1 MLSENVVK
9 WSEKWIA
16 EGEARAEAR
25 GKAKGQRKM
34 LVRLARA
41 RFGAGTAAEFSD
53 QLERVSSSEQLDAIS
68 EWLLTCASGDMR
80 SWQRL
85 AKSNQPSSFAVSL
98 PATRARSLSPAHPDT
113 FVLSDGAEVVLVS
126 SWTARVH
133 SRCPAGEVSVSLA
146 WLTCT

>member
-16 EGEARAEAR
+16 EGEARAEARAEAR

-68 EWLLTCASGDMR
+68 EWLLTCASGDAL
-80 SWQRL
+80 L
-85 AKSNQPSSFAVSL
+85 AKIRQV
-98 PATRARSLSPAHPDT
+98 
-113 FVLSDGAEVVLVS
+113 
-126 SWTARVH
+126 
-133 SRCPAGEVSVSLA
+133 
-146 WLTCT
+146 

>member
-68 EWLLTCASGDMR
+68 EWLLTCASGDAL
-80 SWQRL
+80 L
-85 AKSNQPSSFAVSL
+85 AKIRQV
-98 PATRARSLSPAHPDT
+98 
-113 FVLSDGAEVVLVS
+113 
-126 SWTARVH
+126 
-133 SRCPAGEVSVSLA
+133 
-146 WLTCT
+146 